1 MRAASPRSSSSFA
14 RSYASDFSPASSDGR
29 RGGATGAL
37 SPPTTHDVHLAPFRR
52 RAPTGAAACSSS
64 AHGACALRHRD
75 RMAPVVVAANSRGG
89 YPRLPTEQRVT
100 TSSCSAR
107 AQQSRESPTR
117 CRMVAVVP
125 MRTLLVKTR
134 RDRGQADGAD
144 GRVKWD
150 RSKRLR
156 RRAACPLVRS
166 PCERRP
172 WIESLGAPVSGVWRS
187 RRRAIKTRSCGVGL
201 SPGARNTTQ
210 TAEQSSAQAHSSCE
224 QGAGQRD
231 RSSARAGAR
240 TLGGTGHWPPHFV
253 STHTHALATICEHGD
268 HSHLLPSVCAGVSGA
283 GR

>member
-1 MRAASPRSSSSFA
+1 MAREVSLQKRPPWSHLSLLLSS
-14 RSYASDFSPASSDGR
+14 
-29 RGGATGAL
+29 
-37 SPPTTHDVHLAPFRR
+37 PTTHGVHLAPSRL
-52 RAPTGAAACSSS
+52 RAPTGAATCSSP

-166 PCERRP
+166 PSLRATAVDRVLGKRRVRGGRGG
-172 WIESLGAPVSGVWRS
+172 ERS
-187 RRRAIKTRSCGVGL
+187 RR
-201 SPGARNTTQ
+201 
-210 TAEQSSAQAHSSCE
+210 
-224 QGAGQRD
+224 
-231 RSSARAGAR
+231 ARAASGYRPAPETPLKQPSSRAHRHTRRASRERGRETGAQQER
-240 TLGGTGHWPPHFV
+240 V
-253 STHTHALATICEHGD
+253 RSTHTHALATICEHGD